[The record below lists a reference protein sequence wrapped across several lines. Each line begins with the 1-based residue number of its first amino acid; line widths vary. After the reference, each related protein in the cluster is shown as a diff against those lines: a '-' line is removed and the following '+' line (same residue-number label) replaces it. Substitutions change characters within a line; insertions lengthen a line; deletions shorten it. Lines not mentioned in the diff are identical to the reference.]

1 MPKIVGDVAI
11 EVGANIAPLVRELGK
26 GKGHLNQF
34 GRDAES
40 VGARMQRFATTA
52 TVAFS
57 AVAAGA
63 AAVGAAAKHVSDHA
77 RELEKLSQIAGV
89 NVERFQSLAFAA
101 GEYGVSQEKLSDI
114 LKDVNDKVGDFLQ
127 NGAGP
132 MQDFFEN
139 IGPKVGVTADQF
151 RSLSAPDALQLYVR
165 SLEAAN
171 VSQSEMTFYMEALAN
186 DATRLIPLLQGNGA
200 AMKDM
205 EQAAR
210 DLGIVLDQDLI
221 AKASRMGEI
230 WDRMMTS
237 MQARFLTFAATVMNG
252 FDAIFGITEE
262 AQLSIGRE
270 NLMKMADERNKVL
283 EDIDSAKQR
292 NKVLEALGPSVP
304 RSNDE
309 DFLKAHLE
317 AVEEEMNIENQRL
330 LDLQELVTKREE
342 AKARLQQLVE
352 GGSGGGS
359 GGGGGGASGGGG
371 GGGGARGPTEED
383 VDRLKSA
390 FLTEREAIQAEY
402 DERMAMLEEFLEA
415 KRITEAEY
423 NEMSLQ
429 AQADYNERVKA
440 LESAKRDAMLSGLGG
455 MFGDLS
461 ALMQTNNKK
470 LFAIGKAAA
479 IAEATVSGYKAAV
492 EAWEKGMK
500 IGGPPLAAAFT
511 AASLARTGALI
522 AGIAQ
527 QSIGG
532 GGGGGGAP
540 AAGGAA
546 ASAPPAPLEVRLN
559 EINPS
564 GFYSGAAL
572 SELLDRLSDEAGD
585 RGYRLMIAR

>member
-26 GKGHLNQF
+26 GKTHLNQF

-200 AMKDM
+200 AMKDL

-210 DLGIVLDQDLI
+210 DLGVVLDQDLI
-221 AKASRMGEI
+221 AKSSRMGEI

-270 NLMKMADERNKVL
+270 NLMKLADERNKVL
-283 EDIDSAKQR
+283 EDIDAAKQR

-309 DFLKAHLE
+309 DFLQAHLE
-317 AVEEEMNIENQRL
+317 AVEEEMNIENQKL

-342 AKARLQQLVE
+342 AKARLQELVD

-359 GGGGGGASGGGG
+359 GGGGGGSGGGG
-371 GGGGARGPTEED
+371 SGAARGPTEED

-423 NEMSLQ
+423 NELSLQ
-429 AQADYNERVKA
+429 AQADYNEKVKA
-440 LESAKRDAMLSGLGG
+440 LEGAKRDAMLSSLGG

-527 QSIGG
+527 QNIGGG

-540 AAGGAA
+540 AAGGGA
-546 ASAPPAPLEVRLN
+546 ASAPAAPLEVRL
-559 EINPS
+559 S
-564 GFYSGAAL
+564 GISPNTLVSGADIGAL
-572 SELLDRLSDEAGD
+572 FDRLADEAGD